1 MGDGEKLLTHLNS
14 ALKVLLGLDIFPLV
28 PKKRLNFVDQCN
40 WFHGFSGLT
49 WTHLTITVAQMISGW
64 VNVVLP
70 ARGLTIM
77 VSQALEIIRRL
88 ESGDSQGCG
97 YVFIE
102 PSMINYLCYLET
114 DKLRS
119 FMTWRETELPFQ
131 VTDIETTKIS
141 TVGQDVVYLVN
152 CSAFQTST
160 RNWACDW
167 KSIFVMKWNWRTHS
181 LRAGCKILKNQQLK
195 EISNWNTNLLSCAA

>member
-1 MGDGEKLLTHLNS
+1 ME
-14 ALKVLLGLDIFPLV
+14 VLLLVTLVVCTDSMIFLWV
-28 PKKRLNFVDQCN
+28 VWTLLSQWGYYNDFKRSWNEEKST
-40 WFHGFSGLT
+40 SGNRKYVT
-49 WTHLTITVAQMISGW
+49 LTIFQK
-64 VNVVLP
+64 
-70 ARGLTIM
+70 
-77 VSQALEIIRRL
+77 LEIIRRL

-131 VTDIETTKIS
+131 VTDIETAKIS